1 MKAHTRWFGIFLNA
15 ENRMEYLEKALEIGG
30 KSEQRVLMEI
40 INYYLNFLGFSFH
53 HISDDA
59 YLGDISEDQEAV
71 LKIESLSTEMIDVE
85 SKKYVNE
92 SANYYRNLLNDWIAF
107 KSEGKKGFLKWCS
120 DNCKEYGSL

>member
-1 MKAHTRWFGIFLNA
+1 
-15 ENRMEYLEKALEIGG
+15 MEYLEKALEIGG